1 MSQNGLVKRRID
13 KQSLIVSVG
22 VAAGVV
28 LIAMGLNSGTTGR
41 EAQKIPAVIERMSPG
56 PGDQVVQ
63 QAQVSVDF
71 VDGYE
76 ASLTIDG
83 IILDTTRLDELTDPS
98 KPVKP
103 GAQVEL
109 PPTAIFDPGN
119 YIISYTPQDGA
130 PIETFS
136 QGKHT
141 AIVRYWK
148 IVEGPAKAQS
158 FTWDFEAN

>member
-1 MSQNGLVKRRID
+1 MKRRID
-13 KQSLIVSVG
+13 KQSLFVS
-22 VAAGVV
+22 AGVTLGV
-28 LIAMGLNSGTTGR
+28 ILIFMGLQSGTTGR
-41 EAQKIPAVIERMSPG
+41 EAQRIPVVIERMSPG

-71 VDGYE
+71 VEGYE
-76 ASLTIDG
+76 ASLTIDD
-83 IILDTTRLDELTDPS
+83 IILDTTRLDELSDPS

-103 GAQVEL
+103 GAQLEL

-130 PIETFS
+130 PIETFT

-141 AIVRYWK
+141 AVVRYWK
-148 IVEGPAKAQS
+148 IVDGPTKANS
-158 FTWDFEAN
+158 FTWEFEAN

>member
-1 MSQNGLVKRRID
+1 MKRRID
-13 KQSLIVSVG
+13 KQSLIVS
-22 VAAGVV
+22 AGVSIGV
-28 LIAMGLNSGTTGR
+28 ILIFAGFSGGSTGR
-41 EAQKIPAVIERMSPG
+41 SAQRIPVVIERMSPG
-56 PGDQVVQ
+56 PGDQVLQ

-71 VDGYE
+71 VEGYQ

-83 IILDTTRLDELTDPS
+83 IILDTTRLDELADPG
-98 KPVKP
+98 KMPKP

-119 YIISYTPQDGA
+119 YIISYTPQPGA
-130 PIETFS
+130 PIETFA

-148 IVEGPAKAQS
+148 IVDGPAKASS
-158 FTWDFEAN
+158 FSWEFEAN

>member
-1 MSQNGLVKRRID
+1 MKRRID
-13 KQSLIVSVG
+13 KQTLIVSAG
-22 VAAGVV
+22 VAVGLV
-28 LIAMGLNSGTTGR
+28 LIVWGISSGTTGR
-41 EAQKIPAVIERMSPG
+41 EAQRIPVVIERMAPG

-71 VDGYE
+71 VEGYE

-109 PPTAIFDPGN
+109 PPTAIYDPGN
-119 YIISYTPQDGA
+119 FIISYTPQDGA
-130 PIETFS
+130 PIETFT
-136 QGKHT
+136 QGTHT

-148 IVEGPAKAQS
+148 TVDGPTKANS
-158 FTWDFEAN
+158 FTWEFEAN